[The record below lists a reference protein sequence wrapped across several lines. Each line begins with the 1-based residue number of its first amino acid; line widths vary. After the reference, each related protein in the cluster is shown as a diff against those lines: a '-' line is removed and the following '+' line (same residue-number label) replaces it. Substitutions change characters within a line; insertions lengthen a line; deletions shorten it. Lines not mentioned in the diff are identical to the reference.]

1 MAVSGSDRW
10 TELLGRAS
18 KVAPILSQQEE
29 VELVRSAQAGSES
42 SLDRLLSCHF
52 RLVASVARSY
62 KRHGL
67 PFDDLVSEGM
77 LGLVEA
83 ARRFDPERGVR
94 FASYATWWIRAN
106 IRKYTLFNRRIVR
119 MPSSRNGR
127 KLLATLRRT
136 QRELARSSGEWPSST
151 AIAARLGVSTRDVE
165 EIDTALSGRDAAYGC
180 ESEGGVGE
188 LPCASPS
195 PEVLFAD
202 TEERSHSMRVVRG
215 ELDRLPTKQR
225 DIVRLRYLTE
235 ETATLAAIGRDMG
248 LSTERVRQLEHAAHA
263 SMRLAIE
270 ADFAGRTH
278 GSASSYRVRE
288 QRVAAQ

>member
-1 MAVSGSDRW
+1 MAVTGTDRW
-10 TELLGRAS
+10 TELLARAS
-18 KVAPILSQQEE
+18 KVAPILSQEEE
-29 VELVRSAQAGSES
+29 VELVRSAQAGSER

-52 RLVASVARSY
+52 RLVASVARGY

-67 PFDDLVSEGM
+67 AFEDLVSEGM

-136 QRELARSSGEWPSST
+136 QHELARATGEWPTS
-151 AIAARLGVSTRDVE
+151 AALAARLGVSTRDVE
-165 EIDTALSGRDAAYGC
+165 EIDVALSGRDAAYGC
-180 ESEGGVGE
+180 DNEGGVSE
-188 LPCASPS
+188 LACGRPS
-195 PEVLFAD
+195 PEVLVAD
-202 TEERSHSMRVVRG
+202 TEEHAHSMRVVRG
-215 ELDRLPTKQR
+215 ELDRLPSKQR
-225 DIVRLRYLTE
+225 DILRQRYLTE
-235 ETATLAAIGRDMG
+235 ETATLATIGRDMG

-263 SMRLAIE
+263 TMRLAIE
-270 ADFAGRTH
+270 AEFAGRSRATAR
-278 GSASSYRVRE
+278 GYGGPD
-288 QRVAAQ
+288 QRAAV